1 MKRRD
6 FLYALGSAALGWPLV
21 SRAQQADRMRRIGVL
36 MGFAESDSLG
46 QAALA
51 AFRDGLQ
58 KLGWTEGYNI
68 QINTRWATVDVESI
82 QRCAKELIALR
93 PELVVST
100 STPTTA
106 SLLQQTRTTPSF
118 SQMLAI
124 RLAAASS
131 RACLGRAATPL
142 VSPLSRAR

>member
-1 MKRRD
+1 MRRREFIT
-6 FLYALGSAALGWPLV
+6 FLGGAAAGWPLAA
-21 SRAQQADRMRRIGVL
+21 RAQQAERVRRLGVL

-46 QAALA
+46 QAALG

-124 RLAAASS
+124 RL
-131 RACLGRAATPL
+131 
-142 VSPLSRAR
+142 